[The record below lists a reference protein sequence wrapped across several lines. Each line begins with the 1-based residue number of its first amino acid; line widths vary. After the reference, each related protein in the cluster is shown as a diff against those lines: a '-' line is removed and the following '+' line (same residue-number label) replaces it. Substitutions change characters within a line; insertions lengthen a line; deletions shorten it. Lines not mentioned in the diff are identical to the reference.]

1 MKWIHSLRHWHRVD
15 AELKEEMA
23 QHLEEKVEAL
33 MEAGITA
40 PEARA
45 RAHREFGN
53 ATHFVEESRD
63 QWGFAWLDDIRQD
76 LRYGLRTL
84 RRSPVLTGV
93 AALSLAL
100 GIGANTAIFSLID
113 AILLRTLPVR

>member
-45 RAHREFGN
+45 RE
-53 ATHFVEESRD
+53 
-63 QWGFAWLDDIRQD
+63 DI
-76 LRYGLRTL
+76 
-84 RRSPVLTGV
+84 
-93 AALSLAL
+93 
-100 GIGANTAIFSLID
+100 
-113 AILLRTLPVR
+113 